1 MTQPRN
7 PASQG
12 AAGARAKE
20 PDVTGPTGDS
30 AGGAAT
36 ADPGAWPPADTEADA
51 DADAATPA
59 PDGPAAAA
67 GAAVSRRWPKILL
80 RVGIGL
86 ALLAAVAWFVDIG
99 STFEILSGARPGPL
113 LVALA
118 LFVLERVVA
127 AVRWRMLISGLGP
140 APPLSRFVSL
150 LFSATFVAYFLP
162 GGLGGEVF
170 RIWGLT
176 RGAITVSRALAS
188 VFVERVLA
196 LVALG
201 MLILWGLAT
210 APFRAPVAVLD
221 AVLIS
226 LAIIAVGTLMLF
238 SKAMRRLVDRCLP
251 GQRLARIRGALS
263 RLYENFDL
271 YLAKP
276 GLLALG
282 LVFAIAFQ
290 LLRVVL
296 VWASAWALGM
306 DVPVEILLFAVPIVN
321 LITQLPIS
329 VGGLGVREAS
339 YAALLGLAGVTP
351 EAAVA
356 LSLLTYALSVLSVTP
371 GAVTLARGGI
381 RG

>member
-1 MTQPRN
+1 MAEETV
-7 PASQG
+7 AD
-12 AAGARAKE
+12 AA
-20 PDVTGPTGDS
+20 
-30 AGGAAT
+30 AAT
-36 ADPGAWPPADTEADA
+36 AR
-51 DADAATPA
+51 
-59 PDGPAAAA
+59 
-67 GAAVSRRWPKILL
+67 RRWPQIAL
-80 RVGIGL
+80 RVAIGL
-86 ALLAAVAWFVDIG
+86 GLLLAVGFFIDVDGTIA
-99 STFEILSGARPGPL
+99 ILSGARPGPL

-201 MLILWGLAT
+201 ILILWGLAT
-210 APFRAPVAVLD
+210 APFRAPVAILD
-221 AVLIS
+221 AVLLS
-226 LAIIAVGTLMLF
+226 LLVVALGTAMLF
-238 SKAMRRLVDRCLP
+238 SRPVRRLVDRCLP

-276 GLLALG
+276 GLLAFG
-282 LVFAIAFQ
+282 LVFAIGFQ
-290 LLRVVL
+290 LLRVVA
-296 VWASAWALGM
+296 VWAAAWSLGM
-306 DVPVEILLFAVPIVN
+306 DVPFELLLFAVPIVN
-321 LITQLPIS
+321 LVTQIPVS

-339 YAALLGLAGVTP
+339 YAAILGLAGVAP

-356 LSLLTYALSVLSVTP
+356 LSLLTYALSILSVTP